1 MRKKKTFVK
10 IERGNRG
17 NGSLYDERRVS
28 ELEQYRIKHRAKR
41 SRKNLWIILTI
52 ALLLIVAVGITAFMY
67 MDRNESDQPKHSEP
81 KPSQNTKDP
90 KTSDGGTTT
99 EEPKDDTP
107 KTEPQDK
114 PEENG
119 STPDKVSGY
128 PEHPLP
134 TEVNKPSYVKG
145 VLIAN
150 KQHPL
155 PPTYAPGE
163 DKEARAAFEE
173 MAAAAEK
180 DGIKLIAFST
190 YRSYDYQVN
199 LYQKYVDA
207 EGQAAADRYSAR
219 PGYSEH
225 QTGLGFDIGE
235 VGQEQYWANEKFAGT
250 PGAEWLSKHG
260 AEYGFILRYPKN
272 KESVTNYE
280 YEAWHFRYLGKD
292 LATKVHQSGLTLE
305 EYLGI

>member
-1 MRKKKTFVK
+1 V
-10 IERGNRG
+10 
-17 NGSLYDERRVS
+17 
-28 ELEQYRIKHRAKR
+28 EQYRIKQR
-41 SRKNLWIILTI
+41 SKNSHKKLWIVLTI
-52 ALLLIVAVGITAFMY
+52 VFLLVVALGIAVFMY
-67 MDRNESDQPKHSEP
+67 IDRKDSSQPKQIGS
-81 KPSQNTKDP
+81 P
-90 KTSDGGTTT
+90 KTSQETDDQTPSKGGTTT
-99 EEPKDDTP
+99 EDPKVETP
-107 KTEPQDK
+107 KTEPHEK
-114 PEENG
+114 PDDSG

-128 PEHPLP
+128 PKHPLP
-134 TEVNKPSYVKG
+134 TEVTKPSYVKG

-155 PPTYAPGE
+155 PPTYTPGE
-163 DKEARAAFEE
+163 NKKARAAFEE

-190 YRSYDYQVN
+190 YRSYNYQVN
-199 LYQKYVDA
+199 LYQKYVDK

-235 VGQEQYWANEKFAGT
+235 VGQEQYWANEKFANT
-250 PGAEWLSKHG
+250 PGADWLSKHG

-280 YEAWHFRYLGKD
+280 YEAWHFRYLGKE
-292 LATKVHQSGLTLE
+292 LATKIDEGGLTLE
-305 EYLGI
+305 EYLSN